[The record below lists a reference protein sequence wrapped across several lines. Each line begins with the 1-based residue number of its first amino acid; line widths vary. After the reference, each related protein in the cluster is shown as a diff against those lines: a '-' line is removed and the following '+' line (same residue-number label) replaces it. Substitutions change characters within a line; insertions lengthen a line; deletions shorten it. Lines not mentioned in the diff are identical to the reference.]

1 MADFDAPRLTI
12 VGFAKFELPGHT
24 IRLCDGGFVYYGG
37 EKYTSADPTFG
48 AIEQI
53 AEVDE
58 NTGDEAPGLQLT
70 FLPAS
75 AAAAATLSNPAYQGA
90 RVRFWMGRVDD
101 QTGQLAGEPELLRD
115 LRLDTTTLRP
125 GKGVRRLDMEL
136 IGDAERLFLINDGN
150 VLSPRFH
157 KSVWSGETGL
167 DNATGVSLSV
177 AWGTSAPPRGSV
189 SGVSGGV
196 AGGSGGGAAVSG
208 GGIGGLEREV

>member
-24 IRLCDGGFVYYGG
+24 IRLCDGGFVYHDG

-75 AAAAATLSNPAYQGA
+75 SAAAATLSNPAYQGA
-90 RVRFWMGRVDD
+90 RVRFWMGRVDE

-125 GKGVRRLDMEL
+125 GKSVRRLDMEL

-157 KSVWSGETGL
+157 KSVWPGESGL
-167 DNATGVSLSV
+167 DNATGVALSV

-189 SGVSGGV
+189 
-196 AGGSGGGAAVSG
+196 AGGGSAGGGGAVG
-208 GGIGGLEREV
+208 GGGGGGAREGAQVALV